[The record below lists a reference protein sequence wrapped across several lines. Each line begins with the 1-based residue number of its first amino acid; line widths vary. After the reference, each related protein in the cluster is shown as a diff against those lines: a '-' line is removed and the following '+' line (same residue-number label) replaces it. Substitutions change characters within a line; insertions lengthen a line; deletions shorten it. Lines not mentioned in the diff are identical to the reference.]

1 MRAGRSRAQTRE
13 TDVSEPDEPAGDG
26 PDAVDR
32 EPISADALLKIGD
45 LARLAGVTPRTVR
58 FYEDLG
64 LLQPDSRSEG
74 GFRLYRAAQ
83 LHRLRAVLALKD
95 VGFSLDD
102 IRAYRDLATEGA
114 LAFGIM
120 ARLKERLVAGKG
132 QLRARIERLEAAM
145 ADLERAEYVLG
156 TCHGCD
162 AKKFDA
168 ECHDC
173 WKQVSGGALPEALKA
188 VI

>member
-1 MRAGRSRAQTRE
+1 MSDPNRPDAGAADASE
-13 TDVSEPDEPAGDG
+13 SEPAS
-26 PDAVDR
+26 PDV
-32 EPISADALLKIGD
+32 LLKIGD
-45 LARLAGVTPRTVR
+45 LARIAQVTPRTVR

-95 VGFSLDD
+95 VGVSLDD
-102 IRAYRDLATEGA
+102 IRSYRDLASEGGM
-114 LAFGIM
+114 AFGVM

-145 ADLERAEYVLG
+145 VDLELAEKVLG

-162 AKKFDA
+162 AKKYDT

-173 WKQVSGGALPEALKA
+173 WKQVSGGVLPEALKA

>member
-1 MRAGRSRAQTRE
+1 MDDPNQ
-13 TDVSEPDEPAGDG
+13 PADRGA
-26 PDAVDR
+26 DAVDR
-32 EPISADALLKIGD
+32 EPSSPDALLKIGD

-102 IRAYRDLATEGA
+102 IRSYRDLATDGV

-132 QLRARIERLEAAM
+132 QLRARIGRLEAALV
-145 ADLERAEYVLG
+145 DLERAEHVLG

-162 AKKFDA
+162 AKKYDSD
-168 ECHDC
+168 CHDC
-173 WKQVSGGALPEALKA
+173 WKQVSGGQLPEALKA